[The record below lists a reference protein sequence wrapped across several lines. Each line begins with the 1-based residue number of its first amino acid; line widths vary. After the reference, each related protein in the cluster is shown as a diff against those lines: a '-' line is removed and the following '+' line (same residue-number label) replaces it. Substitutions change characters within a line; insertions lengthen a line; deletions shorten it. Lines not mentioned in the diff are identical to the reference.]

1 MKVPL
6 LIILSFLLCTES
18 FAQKTITEYKA
29 LADIAIKQS
38 FSRLSFKKVKCYTYI
53 ARDRN
58 NGKIYNDYCK
68 KNDSLKINIEFIS
81 TFYDLYSK
89 ELDYTFEFT
98 MSVDS
103 SMKIYFTGDGGYSNI
118 PPCVKKN
125 RLCNYIKQKEA
136 IAIARKDSIQYSDDL
151 LVRME
156 KPQLSDQFYWVV
168 MSGQKEK
175 FVMDKDS
182 IVLKKGWY
190 PDPSRSKN
198 TRYVNAKTG
207 KLLSFEEYQ
216 RLNPDD

>member
-1 MKVPL
+1 MNISL

-29 LADIAIKQS
+29 LTDRAIKQS
-38 FSRLSFKKVKCYTYI
+38 FSRSNFKKVKCYSYI

-58 NGKIYNDYCK
+58 NGKTYNDYYK

-81 TFYDLYSK
+81 IFYELYSK
-89 ELDYTFEFT
+89 ELDYIFEFT

-103 SMKIYFTGDGGYSNI
+103 SMKIYFTEDGGYSNI

-125 RLCNYIKQKEA
+125 KPCNYIKQKEA
-136 IAIARKDSIQYSDDL
+136 ITIAQKDSIQYLDDL

-156 KPQLSDQFYWVV
+156 KPRLSDEYYWVV
-168 MSGQKEK
+168 MSGKKEK

-190 PDPSRSKN
+190 PDPSRSRN
-198 TRYVNAKTG
+198 TRYVNAKTS
-207 KLLSFEEYQ
+207 KILSFEEYQ